1 MPATTTELTG
11 VFVNGQIVPDARPLP
26 DGTRVRF
33 EVVGKVAAPAEVGEL
48 ADEDE
53 DCPPM
58 PEEPADRATE
68 IELLRQ
74 SIADA
79 KAGIGLVTHEQF
91 MAELAAEFGFTYP
104 FRKE

>member
-1 MPATTTELTG
+1 MPATTVELTG
-11 VFVNGQIVPDARPLP
+11 VFVNGQIVPDARALP

-33 EVVGKVAAPAEVGEL
+33 EVIAEV

-58 PEEPADRATE
+58 PEEPTDRTTE

-79 KAGIGLVTHEQF
+79 KAGIGLITHEQF

-104 FRKE
+104 FPKE

>member
-11 VFVNGQIVPDARPLP
+11 VFVDGRIVPDARPLP

-33 EVVGKVAAPAEVGEL
+33 VPL
-48 ADEDE
+48 PDDADD
-53 DCPPM
+53 DSGPP
-58 PEEPADRATE
+58 PPDGPYDRAAE

-79 KAGIGLVTHEQF
+79 KAGIGLVPHEQF
-91 MAELAAEFGFTYP
+91 MDELRQEMGFAP
-104 FRKE
+104 INREKQS

>member
-11 VFVNGQIVPDARPLP
+11 VFVNGRIVPDARPLP

-33 EVVGKVAAPAEVGEL
+33 VPLPDDDDDDSGPPPP
-48 ADEDE
+48 DEPD
-53 DCPPM
+53 
-58 PEEPADRATE
+58 DRATE
-68 IELLRQ
+68 LQILRQ

-79 KAGIGLVTHEQF
+79 KASIGLVTHGQF

>member
-11 VFVNGQIVPDARPLP
+11 VFVNGHIVPDARPLP

-33 EVVGKVAAPAEVGEL
+33 VPIIV
-48 ADEDE
+48 EDE
-53 DCPPM
+53 EDDCPPI
-58 PEEPADRATE
+58 PEEPSDRATE
-68 IELLRQ
+68 IELLWQ

-79 KAGIGLVTHEQF
+79 KAGIGLMTHEQF

-104 FRKE
+104 FPKE